1 MTARRTTAR
10 AVLETLRGYGVDTVF
25 GIPGTHSLEFYR
37 PLRELGIRAITTRH
51 EQGAAYAADGWSQV
65 SGLPGVVVTTSGPGL
80 LNSLSGAA
88 AAYAESRP
96 MVLLSPGRPIGHD
109 FRDIGSLHETK
120 NPSAAVGAIVGRS
133 RRVLSGAEAVTMVHD
148 AFRDFAHSRPR
159 PVHIEIP
166 LDVLEAETALTD
178 RQVAPR
184 RPGAPQPAP
193 ADDVRRAAEV
203 LRAARRPVILAGGG
217 SLPAGER
224 LLELAELLEAPV
236 VTTVNGKGAVPERHR
251 LSLGADLRLT
261 AAREFLRSA
270 DALLVIGSKVG
281 EAELWGGDVTP
292 AGPVVR
298 VDIERDQMLCNL
310 DPDVEVPG
318 HSAAVVPQLLDALG
332 PLEPR
337 PHRDLAEVFARLD
350 DEARRRAPDLAALN
364 ESIMSVVPE
373 DTIVGGDSS
382 QVTYLGSTTFFRAA
396 RPHSLLCTGTYATLG
411 YGLPA
416 AIGAKL
422 AAPERPVLCLVGD
435 GALMFSVQELMTAVE
450 LGLDL
455 PIVCVDNGGY
465 GEIRQN
471 MVDRGIEPLAVDLRQ
486 PDWPALAEA
495 FGAVG
500 LEATPDTLA
509 ETVRQAFDVAGPSL
523 VHLRI

>member
-37 PLRELGIRAITTRH
+37 PLRELGIRAVTTRH
-51 EQGAAYAADGWSQV
+51 EQGAAYGADGWSQV
-65 SGLPGVVVTTSGPGL
+65 SGLPGVVITTSGPGL

-88 AAYAESRP
+88 TAYAESRP
-96 MVLLSPGRPIGHD
+96 MIILSPGRPVGHD

-120 NPSAAVGAIVGRS
+120 NPSAAVDAIVGRS
-133 RRVLSGAEAVTMVHD
+133 RRVTSGAEAVTMVHD

-166 LDVLEAETALTD
+166 LDVLEAELDYTD

-184 RPGAPQPAP
+184 RLGAPQPAP
-193 ADDVRRAAEV
+193 VDDVRRAAEV
-203 LRAARRPVILAGGG
+203 LRSAERPVVLAGGG
-217 SLPAGER
+217 SLAAGAR

-236 VTTVNGKGAVPERHR
+236 ITTTNGKGAIPERHR
-251 LSLGADLRLT
+251 LSLGADLRLST
-261 AAREFLRSA
+261 AHEFLRSA

-281 EAELWGGDVTP
+281 EAELWGGDITP
-292 AGPVVR
+292 RGPVVR
-298 VDIERDQMLCNL
+298 VDIMRDQMLCNL
-310 DPDVEVPG
+310 DPDIELPG
-318 HSAAVVPQLLDALG
+318 HSAAVVPQLLEAVG
-332 PLEPR
+332 PLPPR
-337 PHRDLAEVFARLD
+337 PPRDLTEVFARLD
-350 DEARRRAPDLAALN
+350 DEGRRTAPELAALN
-364 ESIMSVVPE
+364 ETIMAVVPE
-373 DTIVGGDSS
+373 DTIIGGDSS
-382 QVTYLGSTTFFRAA
+382 QVTYLGSTTFFRA
-396 RPHSLLCTGTYATLG
+396 RLPHSLLYMGTYATLG

-416 AIGAKL
+416 SIGAKL
-422 AAPERPVLCLVGD
+422 AAPHRPVLCLVGD
-435 GALMFSVQELMTAVE
+435 GALMFSIQELMTAVE
-450 LGLDL
+450 LGVDL

-471 MVDRGIEPLAVDLRQ
+471 MTDRDIDPLAVDLRQ

-500 LEATPDTLA
+500 FRATQENLA
-509 ETVRQAFDVAGPSL
+509 EKIVEALAVEGPSL